1 MTYCDKIYI
10 LLVRIKI
17 MKLGVSWNLIREFS
31 KNGILGAEEV
41 ELVEVSFADF
51 NFLKRSDLLEQIKKI
66 KESYDLE
73 YTVHA
78 PHQVSKCGLN
88 VDLGIAG
95 SVEMKIMEKAIEKA
109 NMIGAEGLV
118 VHAGDYHGTSS
129 LKRGI
134 NCLKRLSR
142 RSSDSGIY
150 LAVENV
156 FTTPDQVRIGEFP
169 EDLLYI
175 VREVNED
182 SLCIALDV
190 GHANITSKRFG
201 IPLMEYF
208 EKLRD
213 FIRHYHV
220 HNNFDVSSEPWDRH
234 LPLTVGKIDY
244 NSLLRYLDENV
255 ILEVRD
261 GSKEDV
267 FRSLALL
274 DSKKLTCVH

>member
-1 MTYCDKIYI
+1 ME
-10 LLVRIKI
+10 V
-17 MKLGVSWNLIREFS
+17 GVSWNLVEDLCEGGFL
-31 KNGILGAEEV
+31 KPEEI
-41 ELVEVSFADF
+41 ELVEISFADF
-51 NFLKRSDLLEQIKKI
+51 NFIRRVDILEQIKRI
-66 KESYDLE
+66 SENYGILL
-73 YTVHA
+73 TVHA

-95 SVEMKIMEKAIEKA
+95 NTEMKILEKTIEKA
-109 NMIGAEGLV
+109 NYIGAMGIV

-129 LKRGI
+129 LKRSTSS
-134 NCLKRLSR
+134 LKKMARLC
-142 RSSDSGIY
+142 SDFGMY

-156 FTTPDQVRIGEFP
+156 FTTFDQVRIGEFP
-169 EDLLYI
+169 EDLIYI

-182 SLCIALDV
+182 NFCIALDV

-208 EKLRD
+208 EKLTD

-234 LPLTVGKIDY
+234 LPLTVGNINY
-244 NSLLRYLDENV
+244 NSLIKYLDGNV

-261 GSKEDV
+261 GDKEDV

-274 DSKKLTCVH
+274 DSKKLVCVY